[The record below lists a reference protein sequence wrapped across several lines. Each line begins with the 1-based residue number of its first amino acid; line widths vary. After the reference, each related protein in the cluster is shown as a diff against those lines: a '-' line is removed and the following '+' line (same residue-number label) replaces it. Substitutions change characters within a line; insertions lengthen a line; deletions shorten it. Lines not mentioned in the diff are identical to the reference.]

1 MRSSSLTRDQTQPRP
16 TPPHPH
22 WELRVLTTGHPGK
35 SLCSVLDASVLIRI
49 PWIVNIERHF
59 RLAQGIR
66 EDLLKVP
73 FWGQRH
79 SGFLAGLEPETQRLP
94 GPSPLL
100 FSLLLFPSAWLSP
113 DNSQHPAVAAV
124 CICQFLQESSSLSLT
139 CKVQKP
145 KGRTPIGSVHTSCP
159 LLHQPT
165 VLSGVKPSCL
175 SGLMDCIGPIQSH
188 G

>member
-16 TPPHPH
+16 NPPHPH

-73 FWGQRH
+73 LWGQRH
-79 SGFLAGLEPETQRLP
+79 SGFWLDWNQRLK
-94 GPSPLL
+94 GYQDLLPSSFLC
-100 FSLLLFPSAWLSP
+100 SS
-113 DNSQHPAVAAV
+113 
-124 CICQFLQESSSLSLT
+124 FLQLGFPQTTVNIL
-139 CKVQKP
+139 QLLQFA
-145 KGRTPIGSVHTSCP
+145 SVSFSKKAVVF
-159 LLHQPT
+159 LLHAKFKNPREELQLGQFTPAAH
-165 VLSGVKPSCL
+165 SCTNQL
-175 SGLMDCIGPIQSH
+175 CSVG
-188 G
+188 